1 MPAVRPTDAFTR
13 VRQLMLGLLVLGLV
27 GIGTELILMAHY
39 EDSWQLT
46 PLVLIAAALVVVG
59 WHLIDSGSAVLRV
72 LQATMALCIV
82 AGVIG
87 VILHYRG
94 NLEFQLEMDPSQS
107 QWALFT
113 KAMHAKV
120 PPALA
125 PGVMAQLGL
134 LGLLYTFRHPG
145 LRRSES

>member
-1 MPAVRPTDAFTR
+1 MAAVRPTDAFTR
-13 VRQLMLGLLVLGLV
+13 VRQLMLALLVLGLA
-27 GIGTELILMAHY
+27 GIGTELVLMAHY

-46 PLVLIAAALVVVG
+46 PLVLIAAALVVIG
-59 WHLIDSGSAVLRV
+59 WHLIDGNPAALRA
-72 LQATMALCIV
+72 LQITMTLCII
-82 AGVIG
+82 AGMIG
-87 VILHYRG
+87 VILHYQG

-107 QWALFT
+107 QWSLFK

-145 LRRSES
+145 LRRSEL

>member
-1 MPAVRPTDAFTR
+1 
-13 VRQLMLGLLVLGLV
+13 MLGLLVLGLV

-59 WHLIDSGSAVLRV
+59 WHLIQSGPAALRA
-72 LQATMALCIV
+72 LQAAMALCIV
-82 AGVIG
+82 AGAIG
-87 VILHYRG
+87 VILHYLG

-107 QWALFT
+107 HWSLFT